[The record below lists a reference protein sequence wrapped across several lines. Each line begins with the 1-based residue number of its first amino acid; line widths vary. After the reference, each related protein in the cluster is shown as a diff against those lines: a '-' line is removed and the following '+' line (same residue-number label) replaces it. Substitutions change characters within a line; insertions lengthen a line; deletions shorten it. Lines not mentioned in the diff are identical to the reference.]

1 MRGTFLRALGKQLV
15 LVAVFI
21 MKLICLSN
29 EKGLRYFPQIMLF
42 IRNLWVRCLDYLPL
56 FGKRA
61 CAHRLSLL
69 SKSRHFLLRR
79 QKKKNTWLLRCLSL
93 SGKKVYADFST
104 TNSQLFYLI
113 GRGPNLEGSWATALK
128 RRLEQGPSWGRTKMR
143 HGRPKHEENL
153 KTNFTRLWTSK
164 A

>member
-1 MRGTFLRALGKQLV
+1 MTDQFHAICMHVFSLVLIKPLGTHWALVKEKCLKKPHETWWSKSWLNYIFFVRGTFLRALGKQLV

-56 FGKRA
+56 FGERA

-79 QKKKNTWLLRCLSL
+79 QKKKIRDYYVVFHCQERRC
-93 SGKKVYADFST
+93 T
-104 TNSQLFYLI
+104 LI
-113 GRGPNLEGSWATALK
+113 SRPLTANYFI
-128 RRLEQGPSWGRTKMR
+128 S
-143 HGRPKHEENL
+143 
-153 KTNFTRLWTSK
+153 
-164 A
+164 